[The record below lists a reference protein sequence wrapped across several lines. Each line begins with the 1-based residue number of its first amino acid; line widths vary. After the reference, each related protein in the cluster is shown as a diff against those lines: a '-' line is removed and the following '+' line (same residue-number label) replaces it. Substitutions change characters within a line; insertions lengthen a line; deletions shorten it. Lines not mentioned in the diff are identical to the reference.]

1 MMNTF
6 YGEISVKSRFTADKQ
21 VLFSANDDT
30 VAIDRIPTGGSESKT
45 EPIRH

>member
-6 YGEISVKSRFTADKQ
+6 YTEISVKSRFTSDKQ
-21 VLFSANDDT
+21 VLFSANGDT
-30 VAIDRIPTGGSESKT
+30 VDIYRIPTRWSEPKT